1 MILKAEDIKKIALFG
16 GGTMG
21 TGLAQVFAS
30 AGYKVTMFTIGQG
43 AIKQALSIIET
54 NVKTFIERGKLQE
67 SDFEKIMSNITA
79 TESVE
84 ETAADADFVIECIIE
99 DRDAKKELYKK
110 IDVLCKEQTV
120 ITSNTS
126 YLNIFELMPE
136 NRLANTVIA
145 HWFAPPHIIPLVEVV
160 RGEKTSDDTVD
171 LVTSLIKRVDH
182 VPAVMEKFIDG
193 FCINRLQRIIG
204 REIFFQIDN
213 GYITPEMLDIA
224 VKASIIP
231 RAMVLGLVQRYDFTG
246 LDLSA
251 KNLENPD
258 YLEPPIDNAPKS
270 LVEHVRKG
278 ELGVKSG
285 KGFYDYSDRTLEEV
299 LKERD
304 NKLLD
309 TFESLKD
316 LIYKKI

>member
-1 MILKAEDIKKIALFG
+1 MKIEDVKKVALFG

-30 AGYKVTMFTIGQG
+30 AGYKVTMFTIGQKDIER
-43 AIKQALSIIET
+43 AMSIIES
-54 NVKTFIERGKLQE
+54 NIKTFIERGLIAE
-67 SDFEKIMSNITA
+67 DRLEAILANITP
-79 TESVE
+79 TESIE

-99 DRDAKKELYKK
+99 DRDAKRELYKK
-110 IDVLCKEQTV
+110 IDDLCPESTV

-136 NRLANTVIA
+136 RRLEKTVIA
-145 HWFAPPHIIPLVEVV
+145 HWFAPPHIVPLVEVV
-160 RGEKTSDDTVD
+160 RGEKTSDETVD
-171 LVTSLIKRVDH
+171 FVSALLKKVDH
-182 VPAVMEKFIDG
+182 VPAVLEKFIDG

-231 RAMVLGLVQRYDFTG
+231 RAMVLGFVQRYDFTG

-251 KNLENPD
+251 RNLQNPD
-258 YLEPPIDNAPKS
+258 YPEPPIDNEPKS
-270 LVEHVRKG
+270 LIEHVKKG
-278 ELGVKSG
+278 ELGVRSG
-285 KGFYDYSDRTLEEV
+285 KGFFDYSDRPIEEV
-299 LKERD
+299 LRERD
-304 NKLLD
+304 MKLLD
-309 TFESLKD
+309 TYESLKD